1 VGIVEEQHDDHH
13 WRRAD
18 HHHHCYSAGHGPRRV
33 RAWVFCADRPGLLSD
48 IGRTVRSASARPVRA
63 EIATAGGLTRS
74 VLELDVCD
82 GDRAV
87 ALSTLR
93 AVEEGCKRPRF
104 SAQIVK
110 DPDADERARVQPVVL
125 RGRLPRSRSDCEG
138 KTVHR
143 TQYCC
148 FDGFSAYIVD
158 DPVLRTS
165 IAIDAQQAG
174 WRRQLA
180 TYCVFVFNRC

>member
-93 AVEEGCKRPRF
+93 AV
-104 SAQIVK
+104 
-110 DPDADERARVQPVVL
+110 
-125 RGRLPRSRSDCEG
+125 
-138 KTVHR
+138 
-143 TQYCC
+143 
-148 FDGFSAYIVD
+148 
-158 DPVLRTS
+158 LRTVLL
-165 IAIDAQQAG
+165 DRRGGGGMQAAALLG
-174 WRRQLA
+174 ADREGSGR
-180 TYCVFVFNRC
+180 